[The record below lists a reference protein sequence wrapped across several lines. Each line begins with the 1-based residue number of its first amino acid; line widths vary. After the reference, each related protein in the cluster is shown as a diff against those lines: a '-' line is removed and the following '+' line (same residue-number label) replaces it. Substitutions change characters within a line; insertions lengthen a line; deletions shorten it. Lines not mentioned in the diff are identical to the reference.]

1 MIYSKQKIRLKQTK
15 FPFIALLFFALIT
28 SCKTKPIQ
36 LAITVNKSV
45 VTDAV
50 SSGSG
55 LAFYKN
61 AAYLVGDD
69 ASYIAV
75 LPNGDS
81 SSYARIPLQ
90 NTVFSDRMAKAVKHD
105 LEAALVGTI
114 GNESYLFAFPSGSLS
129 PFRDTLFAINLE
141 SKKVGFAC
149 SLLPLFK
156 AIKFKAGL
164 NDHQLNIEGAA
175 MGGDRLLLFN
185 RGNNMAIIIAWTDFV
200 QYVQKPTDAI
210 PTFNL
215 QKISLP
221 VINNYAVGI
230 SGACTINKSEML
242 FTASLEETHDNI
254 ADGTIK
260 GSYIGVLRINDQ
272 DEISLVA
279 LQQFNDDA
287 GNTILDKLEA
297 IEIIK
302 QKGNN
307 INALAMAD
315 NDDGKSKLFYLEI
328 LKQ

>member
-1 MIYSKQKIRLKQTK
+1 MRKIKISVAIVTMLY
-15 FPFIALLFFALIT
+15 IT
-28 SCKTKPIQ
+28 TLSSCKNKTMEIG
-36 LAITVNKSV
+36 ITITKSV

-55 LAFYKN
+55 LAYYN
-61 AAYLVGDD
+61 NTAYLVGDD
-69 ASYIAV
+69 AAYIAV

-81 SSYARIPLQ
+81 SSYTRIPLQ
-90 NTVFSDRMAKAVKHD
+90 TTVNIDRIAKAVKND
-105 LEAALVGTI
+105 LEAALVGNI
-114 GNESYLFAFPSGSLS
+114 GKESYLFALPSGSLS
-129 PFRDTLFAINLE
+129 PYRDTVFAINLE

-156 AIKFKAGL
+156 AIKLKAGL
-164 NDHQLNIEGAA
+164 NDHQLNIEGSALV
-175 MGGDRLLLFN
+175 GDKLFLFN

-200 QYVQKPTDAI
+200 QYVQKPKDAI

-230 SGACTINKSEML
+230 SGACTINKKEIL
-242 FTASLEETHDNI
+242 FTASLEETHDNV
-254 ADGTIK
+254 ADGAIK
-260 GSYIGVLRINDQ
+260 GSYIGILRLNDK

-279 LQQFNDDA
+279 LQQFKDAA
-287 GNTILDKLEA
+287 GNIILDKLEA